1 MPEIKGKTGDRKNAT
16 IDLDDGIITLTI
28 KPGFLGG
35 KGHVESINLDDVKSI
50 ETGTG
55 VKPFQSAQ
63 WALISHELGS
73 VEFFTVNKEPL
84 IELVSSVSQFLDEK
98 ERMLA
103 ESEAAFLS
111 TREAHMALIVMN
123 LDLIDSLMRLV
134 ILLEGSVRWDDVEA
148 ELVQIE
154 GVVAD
159 RVILPG
165 LKPSTFSTRTLKNGV
180 EKRLSWVIKQEVHDT
195 ISLVSQEASERSRN
209 LVSWFPSDLHR
220 LFVDMFMTLWNY
232 QLAPI
237 TGIEPVDEAKDAQ
250 MILNNLHRAVMDY
263 IDEESIEVPVIGKIE
278 PAKIR
283 ARLYL
288 WTELLLVAGF
298 SLEKK

>member
-16 IDLDDGIITLTI
+16 IELDDGIITLTI

-50 ETGTG
+50 ESGTG

-63 WALISHELGS
+63 WVLISHELGS

-111 TREAHMALIVMN
+111 TREAHMALIIMN

-134 ILLEGSVRWDDVEA
+134 LLLEGSVRWDDVEA
-148 ELVQIE
+148 ELSQVE

-165 LKPSTFSTRTLKNGV
+165 LSPSMFSTNALRNGV
-180 EKRLSWVIKQEVHDT
+180 ERRLSWVIKQEVHDT
-195 ISLVSQEASERSRN
+195 ISLISQEASERSRN

-250 MILNNLHRAVMDY
+250 LILNNLHRAVMDY
-263 IDEESIEVPVIGKIE
+263 CDEESIEVPVIGKIE

>member
-16 IDLDDGIITLTI
+16 IELDDGIITLTI

-50 ETGTG
+50 ESRTG

-73 VEFFTVNKEPL
+73 VEFFTVNKESL

-111 TREAHMALIVMN
+111 TREAHMALIIMN
-123 LDLIDSLMRLV
+123 LDLIDSLMRLGL
-134 ILLEGSVRWDDVEA
+134 LLEGSVRWDDVEA
-148 ELVQIE
+148 ELSQVE

-165 LKPSTFSTRTLKNGV
+165 LSPSTFSTNALRNGV
-180 EKRLSWVIKQEVHDT
+180 ERRLSWVIKQEVHDT
-195 ISLVSQEASERSRN
+195 ISLISQEASERSRN

-232 QLAPI
+232 QLASI

-250 MILNNLHRAVMDY
+250 LILNNLHRAVMDY
-263 IDEESIEVPVIGKIE
+263 CDEESIEVPVIGKID

>member
-1 MPEIKGKTGDRKNAT
+1 VR
-16 IDLDDGIITLTI
+16 
-28 KPGFLGG
+28 
-35 KGHVESINLDDVKSI
+35 SI

-63 WALISHELGS
+63 RALISHELGS

-111 TREAHMALIVMN
+111 TREAHMALIIMN

-134 ILLEGSVRWDDVEA
+134 VLLEGSVRWDDMEA
-148 ELVQIE
+148 ELVQVE
-154 GVVAD
+154 GIVAD

-165 LKPSTFSTRTLKNGV
+165 LNPSTFSTKTLRNGV
-180 EKRLSWVIKQEVHDT
+180 EKRLSWVIKQEVPDT
-195 ISLVSQEASERSRN
+195 ISLISQEASERSRN

-237 TGIEPVDEAKDAQ
+237 TSIEPVDEAKDSQ

-278 PAKIR
+278 PTKIR

-288 WTELLLVAGF
+288 WTELLIVAEF

>member
-16 IDLDDGIITLTI
+16 IELDDGIITLTI

-50 ETGTG
+50 ESGTG

-63 WALISHELGS
+63 WALISHELGY
-73 VEFFTVNKEPL
+73 VEFFTVNKESL

-111 TREAHMALIVMN
+111 TREAHMALIIMN

-134 ILLEGSVRWDDVEA
+134 LLLEGSVRWDDVEA
-148 ELVQIE
+148 ELSQVE

-165 LKPSTFSTRTLKNGV
+165 LSPSTFSTNALRNGV
-180 EKRLSWVIKQEVHDT
+180 ERRLSWVIKQEVHDT
-195 ISLVSQEASERSRN
+195 ISLISQEASERSRN

-250 MILNNLHRAVMDY
+250 LILNNLHRAVMDY
-263 IDEESIEVPVIGKIE
+263 CDEESIEVPVIGKIE

>member
-35 KGHVESINLDDVKSI
+35 KGHVESVNLDDVKSI

-73 VEFFTVNKEPL
+73 VEFFTINKEPL

-134 ILLEGSVRWDDVEA
+134 LLLEGSVRWDDVET
-148 ELVQIE
+148 ELSQVE

-165 LKPSTFSTRTLKNGV
+165 LNPSTFSMMALRNGV
-180 EKRLSWVIKQEVHDT
+180 EKRLAWVIKQEVHDT
-195 ISLVSQEASERSRN
+195 VSLISQEASERSRN

-237 TGIEPVDEAKDAQ
+237 TGIEPVDEAKDSQ

-263 IDEESIEVPVIGKIE
+263 IDEASIEVPIIGKIE
-278 PAKIR
+278 PSQIR